1 VYCFKVKKKLKKKI
15 QAGILREFV
24 FATFEAKM
32 EHREVLVYKRGKAR
46 LDGPTESVRVSLD
59 VIEQL
64 GSLPLERAAATLGLS
79 ATSFKGACRKLGI
92 QRWPYFAGRGLV
104 RELLKPPA
112 PCAAPAPRAVQDAAT
127 QTDVSFGGVYGCDPP
142 ALVDAEVHWE
152 AHEDALG
159 AWWTA

>member
-1 VYCFKVKKKLKKKI
+1 M
-15 QAGILREFV
+15 QEFV
-24 FATFEAKM
+24 FATFEVKM
-32 EHREVLVYKRGKAR
+32 EHREVFVHKRGKAR

-64 GSLPLERAAATLGLS
+64 GSLPLARAAATLGLS
-79 ATSFKGACRKLGI
+79 ETSFKGACRKLGI
-92 QRWPYFAGRGLV
+92 KRWPYFAGRGLV

-112 PCAAPAPRAVQDAAT
+112 PSAAPAPRAVQDAAT
-127 QTDVSFGGVYGCDPP
+127 QTDVSFGDVYGCDPP

>member
-1 VYCFKVKKKLKKKI
+1 M
-15 QAGILREFV
+15 

-32 EHREVLVYKRGKAR
+32 EVREALVHKRGKAR
-46 LDGPTESVRVSLD
+46 HNGPTDTVRVSLD

-64 GSLPLERAAATLGLS
+64 GSLPLARAAEKLGLS
-79 ATSFKGACRKLGI
+79 STSFKGACRKLGI
-92 QRWPYFAGRGLV
+92 KRWPYFAGRGLV

-112 PCAAPAPRAVQDAAT
+112 PSAVPAPRAVQDACT

-142 ALVDAEVHWE
+142 ALVDAEVHWD
-152 AHEDALG
+152 AQDDALG